1 MKEWR
6 ERFAQWLRL
15 RNFSAETVLVYDLGL
30 RQFFDYL
37 QSQAVDA
44 VTAITRAHL
53 EGFRNDLYQRRHRG
67 KPLSTAT
74 QANRLQAVKSFF
86 KYLAQSDFILIDI
99 AAGMEP
105 PKVARKLPQIL
116 SEDEVLRFL
125 ELPDVSMATGVR
137 DRAILEVLYATGLR
151 NGELGAL
158 ELDDIVWEH
167 PALWVREGK
176 GKKSRLV
183 PLGAEALAWLEEYL
197 ARVRPLWLKRE
208 EERHVFLSTQGRP
221 LNRSSVLALVVHLAR
236 KSGLKATPHTLRH
249 SMATHM
255 LRRGAGLRHLQAM
268 LGHASPLTTE
278 HYTQV
283 ELSDLHKVLRRC
295 HPRERGWP
303 KP

>member
-208 EERHVFLSTQGRP
+208 EERHVFLSTQGKP